1 MSPECRTSPQHR
13 PSRILIR
20 AFSPSCL
27 AYLSLPF
34 LLLSCGEKTDPDQS
48 LRTERQLAATQ
59 AALQQQADHF
69 ERQSRDL
76 ERQLAALEKAVQAKE
91 TADLKERISA
101 IRIENERLL
110 LAAAEAR
117 QRSNDLASEFSRA
130 PHSQPPKANNP
141 ATNPEPSLASFRRD
155 LASQGTWLDVREYG
169 SVWQPTV
176 SSNLAWRP
184 YVDGS
189 WAWSLHGWTWS
200 SNETFGQICYH
211 YGRWLQLP
219 RQGWVWVPG
228 TEWAPAWVSWRTG
241 KDCIG
246 WAPLPPGP
254 KRRTTTINSNCD
266 DEFRIPPGAY
276 CFVST
281 RQFVRSSYT
290 SCLMTPVQVSQLF
303 RHTTN
308 ITQIVLVNTSHHPIH
323 IHHGGPDR
331 QRIEEVC
338 RLPIRELAP
347 PRATLA
353 SNPSQS
359 QPRALNTPANPLFQ
373 TPSRLPTPAII
384 TESVDSPALN
394 RRLPEASS
402 QDVVITATPT
412 QPPHE
417 QQRLPNSSP
426 TAQRPT
432 LIHPLEVPTRN
443 LLTSADA
450 ESTSPLPIQIAR
462 PEAEPIHF
470 PSDRTQAPA
479 PQPMESPPLAQ
490 SLRPT
495 DLPQQQQIAPTL
507 AASGMNLEGSQ
518 HGEGETN
525 LQAQIAAQTARQD
538 LERQTAEQVQ
548 QAQETASR
556 ADLARQQQFA
566 MEAAR
571 QAKEAATRAEQER
584 QQQSAAMEAES
595 QRQAQEA
602 AIRAEQERQQQL
614 AAMEAENQRQAQ
626 EAAMR
631 AEQERQQQMAA
642 MEAESQRQAQE
653 AAMRAEQERQQ
664 QMAAMEAERQ
674 RQAQEAAMRAEQER
688 QQQMAAME
696 AERQRQAQEAA
707 MRAEQERQQQ
717 MAAME
722 AERQRQAQEAAMRA
736 EQERQ
741 QQMAAMEAE
750 RQRQAQE
757 AAMRAEQERQQQM
770 AAMEAERQRQ
780 AQEAAMR
787 AEQERQQQM
796 AAIEAERQRQAQ
808 EAAMRAEQERQQ
820 QALIEAERQRQM
832 ENRPSQE

>member
-1 MSPECRTSPQHR
+1 M
-13 PSRILIR
+13 R

-76 ERQLAALEKAVQAKE
+76 ERQLAALEKAVQDKE
-91 TADLKERISA
+91 TADLKERIAA

-110 LAAAEAR
+110 EAAAEAR
-117 QRSNDLASEFSRA
+117 QRSNDLASEMRRA
-130 PHSQPPKANNP
+130 PHSQPPKANHP
-141 ATNPEPSLASFRRD
+141 ATSPEPSLASFRRD
-155 LASQGTWLDVREYG
+155 LATQGTWLDVRDYG
-169 SVWQPTV
+169 SVWQPSV

-189 WAWSLHGWTWS
+189 WAWSLHGWTWA

-308 ITQIVLVNTSHHPIH
+308 ITQIVLVNTSQHPIH

-359 QPRALNTPANPLFQ
+359 PPRPLNTPPNPLLH
-373 TPSRLPTPAII
+373 TPSRLPTPALI

-402 QDVVITATPT
+402 QDVVITATAT
-412 QPPHE
+412 DPPHE
-417 QQRLPNSSP
+417 QQPSPNSSP

-450 ESTSPLPIQIAR
+450 ESTSASPIQIAR
-462 PEAEPIHF
+462 PEAEQIHS
-470 PSDRTQAPA
+470 PSDRTQATA

-495 DLPQQQQIAPTL
+495 DLPQQRQIAPTL
-507 AASGMNLEGSQ
+507 AASGMSLEGSRP
-518 HGEGETN
+518 GEGETN

-556 ADLARQQQFA
+556 ADL
-566 MEAAR
+566 
-571 QAKEAATRAEQER
+571 ER
-584 QQQSAAMEAES
+584 QQQLAAMEAES

-602 AIRAEQERQQQL
+602 ATRAEQERQQQL

-631 AEQERQQQMAA
+631 AEQERQQQLAAMEAERQRQTQEAAMRAEQERQQQLAA

-717 MAAME
+717 MVAM
-722 AERQRQAQEAAMRA
+722 
-736 EQERQ
+736 
-741 QQMAAMEAE
+741 
-750 RQRQAQE
+750 
-757 AAMRAEQERQQQM
+757 
-770 AAMEAERQRQ
+770 
-780 AQEAAMR
+780 
-787 AEQERQQQM
+787 
-796 AAIEAERQRQAQ
+796 EAERQRQAQ

-832 ENRPSQE
+832 ENRPFQE

>member
-1 MSPECRTSPQHR
+1 M
-13 PSRILIR
+13 R

-76 ERQLAALEKAVQAKE
+76 ERQLAALEKSVQAKE

-110 LAAAEAR
+110 QAASEAR
-117 QRSNDLASEFSRA
+117 QRSNDLASEWHRA

-141 ATNPEPSLASFRRD
+141 ATSPEPSLASFRRD
-155 LASQGTWLDVREYG
+155 LAAQGTWLDLREYG

-219 RQGWVWVPG
+219 RQGWVWVPD

-290 SCLMTPVQVSQLF
+290 SCLITPVQVSQLF

-495 DLPQQQQIAPTL
+495 DLPQQRQIPPTL

-518 HGEGETN
+518 PGEGETN

-538 LERQTAEQVQ
+538 LERQPAEQVQ

-556 ADLARQQQFA
+556 ADLERQQQLA
-566 MEAAR
+566 MEAER
-571 QAKEAATRAEQER
+571 QSQAQEAAMRAEQER

-614 AAMEAENQRQAQ
+614 AAMEAE
-626 EAAMR
+626 
-631 AEQERQQQMAA
+631 
-642 MEAESQRQAQE
+642 S
-653 AAMRAEQERQQ
+653 
-664 QMAAMEAERQ
+664 
-674 RQAQEAAMRAEQER
+674 
-688 QQQMAAME
+688 
-696 AERQRQAQEAA
+696 
-707 MRAEQERQQQ
+707 
-717 MAAME
+717 
-722 AERQRQAQEAAMRA
+722 QRQAQEAAMRA

>member
-1 MSPECRTSPQHR
+1 
-13 PSRILIR
+13 
-20 AFSPSCL
+20 
-27 AYLSLPF
+27 
-34 LLLSCGEKTDPDQS
+34 
-48 LRTERQLAATQ
+48 
-59 AALQQQADHF
+59 
-69 ERQSRDL
+69 
-76 ERQLAALEKAVQAKE
+76 
-91 TADLKERISA
+91 
-101 IRIENERLL
+101 
-110 LAAAEAR
+110 
-117 QRSNDLASEFSRA
+117 
-130 PHSQPPKANNP
+130 
-141 ATNPEPSLASFRRD
+141 
-155 LASQGTWLDVREYG
+155 
-169 SVWQPTV
+169 
-176 SSNLAWRP
+176 
-184 YVDGS
+184 
-189 WAWSLHGWTWS
+189 
-200 SNETFGQICYH
+200 
-211 YGRWLQLP
+211 
-219 RQGWVWVPG
+219 
-228 TEWAPAWVSWRTG
+228 
-241 KDCIG
+241 
-246 WAPLPPGP
+246 
-254 KRRTTTINSNCD
+254 
-266 DEFRIPPGAY
+266 
-276 CFVST
+276 
-281 RQFVRSSYT
+281 
-290 SCLMTPVQVSQLF
+290 MTPVQVSQLF

-359 QPRALNTPANPLFQ
+359 PPRPLNTPPNPLLQ
-373 TPSRLPTPAII
+373 TPSRLRTPAII

-417 QQRLPNSSP
+417 QQPLPNSSP

-495 DLPQQQQIAPTL
+495 DLPQQRQIAPTL
-507 AASGMNLEGSQ
+507 AASGMSLEGSQ
-518 HGEGETN
+518 PGEGGTN

-556 ADLARQQQFA
+556 ADHERQQQSA
-566 MEAAR
+566 MEAAI
-571 QAKEAATRAEQER
+571 RAEQER
-584 QQQSAAMEAES
+584 QQQSAAM
-595 QRQAQEA
+595 
-602 AIRAEQERQQQL
+602 RAEQERQQQL
-614 AAMEAENQRQAQ
+614 AAMEAESQRQAQEAAMRAEQERQQQMAAMEAESQRQAQ

-688 QQQMAAME
+688 QQQ
-696 AERQRQAQEAA
+696 
-707 MRAEQERQQQ
+707 
-717 MAAME
+717 
-722 AERQRQAQEAAMRA
+722 
-736 EQERQ
+736 
-741 QQMAAMEAE
+741 
-750 RQRQAQE
+750 
-757 AAMRAEQERQQQM
+757 
-770 AAMEAERQRQ
+770 
-780 AQEAAMR
+780 
-787 AEQERQQQM
+787 
-796 AAIEAERQRQAQ
+796 
-808 EAAMRAEQERQQ
+808 
-820 QALIEAERQRQM
+820 ALIEAERQRQM